1 MQHAQLA
8 QPDPVHGYC
17 TDDVARALQV
27 DLLHQRE
34 LGWKALAAS
43 VARNVRFLGEAHDP
57 ASGRFR
63 NLRHA
68 DGTWL
73 DAPGSEDAD
82 ARALHG
88 LAETIAAA
96 PPGPVRE
103 EALAIFDR
111 ALPGVGQVRHLRP
124 LATLVLACDAAI
136 GAGLSG
142 EVVAVARRAGRDLWQ
157 RFEPGAATADGA
169 RALGTIET
177 DGGGM
182 LAGDEAWPW
191 PEDVVTYENE
201 LPARALIVGGR
212 RLGQPRMVSTGLRIL
227 DWLISMQTAPEG
239 HLRTIGND
247 GWWPRGGPR
256 PRFDQ
261 QAISTTSLL
270 LAADAAFEATGQAR
284 YRDAME
290 MAYGWYLGRNDAHA
304 PVADPSSGAC
314 GDGIGPAGVSRN
326 QGAEST
332 LMWLMALE
340 HVRTA
345 RRRAARPAVE
355 PRSAAAP
362 RPAPVTRSMPAARE
376 ALAAAS

>member
-8 QPDPVHGYC
+8 QPDPEHGYC

-27 DLLHQRE
+27 DLLHQHE
-34 LGWKALAAS
+34 LGWEAVAAS
-43 VARNVRFLGEAHDP
+43 VARNVRFLVEAYDP

-63 NLRHA
+63 NLRRD
-68 DGTWL
+68 DGPWL

-82 ARALHG
+82 TRALQA
-88 LAETIAAA
+88 LAETVGST

-103 EALAIFDR
+103 EALALFED
-111 ALPGVGQVRHLRP
+111 ALPGVAKVRHLRP

-142 EVVAVARRAGRDLWQ
+142 VVVAVARRAGRDLWQ
-157 RFEPGAATADGA
+157 RFEPSAATGVAD
-169 RALGTIET
+169 E
-177 DGGGM
+177 D
-182 LAGDEAWPW
+182 AWPW

-212 RLGQPRMVSTGLRIL
+212 RLGHPRMVSTGLRVL
-227 DWLISMQTAPEG
+227 DWLIGMQTAPEG

-270 LAADAAFEATGQAR
+270 LAADAAFEITGHAR

-290 MAYGWYLGRNDAHA
+290 MAYGWFLGQNDAHA

-345 RRRAARPAVE
+345 RRRVA
-355 PRSAAAP
+355 
-362 RPAPVTRSMPAARE
+362 RPAPVPRTTLVPHGRPAARE